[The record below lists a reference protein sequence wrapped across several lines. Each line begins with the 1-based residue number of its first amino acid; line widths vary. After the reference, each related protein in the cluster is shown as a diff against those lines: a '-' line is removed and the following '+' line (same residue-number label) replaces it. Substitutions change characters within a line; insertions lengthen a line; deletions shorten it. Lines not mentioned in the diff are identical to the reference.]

1 MKKYL
6 MTGIAA
12 LALGGIITSCSH
24 DMNQYSG
31 GNVTQNI
38 KKTYENAFVE
48 TFGQP
53 AATQTWGFG
62 SATVAGTRGGTR
74 ANPGENYPATHSYQ
88 DASGAVIAGANMNH
102 NEWADPSKEFGG
114 WVVPD
119 ALTEGQKL
127 RVQKY
132 FQANPNLA
140 YEDPHFRHFFIQQ
153 VYTGGTNPPETGNKE
168 ATKAANGQ
176 VHAGSNL
183 NQLTVGEACSHI
195 NDFNAGTCSKSN
207 VLDNGTTVNNG
218 TYHEDQITLMVNVY
232 DTSCFGYHE
241 TGGSNVK
248 GVINHNDKMALVS
261 AAVIDAWA
269 AANGNPGEAV
279 VDKWNRS
286 FMGFDYELLPE
297 EDIIPDNPT
306 YAKFTDVP
314 AYNNIQYAWDGTNVI
329 EIKAT
334 PEASEAEE
342 VDITATFAQN
352 AQGNNATCAYDNGK
366 IVCNFNG
373 QWYSSVA
380 FQQNAD
386 WSSYS
391 KLVIEFDG
399 ESTVKGTLNGVNAST
414 NFAVGSTSAEV
425 ACSGNYPYISI
436 TTGNNDHSMG
446 TLTIKKV
453 TLVKEAY
460 TPDASVTYYDPNGYL
475 LGDDNKIMF
484 YSSSNTNQ
492 YGGTIID
499 LSENDMKTTQ
509 EGKTCLNLVKFK
521 ELADGGYH
529 PISTDLK
536 KWVKWEAACDGYYSD
551 WIVTLTEAKRISSGD
566 GGDDGDDDDENDEIE
581 KVRVIAEDLTLSDYG
596 KDFDFNDAVFDVIW
610 NKTKGTVSIKVLA
623 AGGELTMYIGGT
635 EAGVSDVKTVNEL
648 FKEANPDKNITE
660 KTMINT
666 APGRHTEYK
675 SFKLPLEEGWW
686 SGNTIGQIAKSIYIR
701 VMKSGELITL
711 SADQGKAA
719 SKIAVGT
726 DYEWCDEREDVDD
739 KFGGKFSEYVGGAH
753 SWDTWYK

>member
-24 DMNQYSG
+24 DMDQYKG
-31 GNVTQNI
+31 GNTTENI

-329 EIKAT
+329 EIKTT

-499 LSENDMKTTQ
+499 LSENDMKTSQ
-509 EGKTCLNLVKFK
+509 DGKTCLNLVKFK

-581 KVRVIAEDLTLSDYG
+581 KVRIIAEDLTLSDYG

-610 NKTKGTVSIKVLA
+610 NKTKGTVSVKVLA

-635 EAGVSDVKTVNEL
+635 STGVSDVKTVNEL

-675 SFKLPLEEGWW
+675 PFTLPLEEGWW

-739 KFGGKFSEYVGGAH
+739 KFGGRFSEYVGGAH

>member
-24 DMNQYSG
+24 DMDQYKG
-31 GNVTQNI
+31 GNTTENI

-261 AAVIDAWA
+261 AAVIDSWA

-380 FQQNAD
+380 LQQNAD

-399 ESTVKGTLNGVNAST
+399 ESTVNGTLNGVNAST

-499 LSENDMKTTQ
+499 LSENDMKTSQ

-581 KVRVIAEDLTLSDYG
+581 KVRIIAEDLTLSDYG

-610 NKTKGTVSIKVLA
+610 NKTKGTVSVKVLA

-635 EAGVSDVKTVNEL
+635 ADGVEGVKTVNEL
-648 FKEANPDKNITE
+648 FKEANPDENITE

-675 SFKLPLEEGWW
+675 SFKLPLEKDWW

-753 SWDTWYK
+753 SWNTWYK

>member
-24 DMNQYSG
+24 DMDQYKG
-31 GNVTQNI
+31 GNTTENI

-168 ATKAANGQ
+168 STKAANGQ
-176 VHAGSNL
+176 VHAGSTL

-207 VLDNGTTVNNG
+207 VLDNGSTVNNG

-248 GVINHNDKMALVS
+248 
-261 AAVIDAWA
+261 
-269 AANGNPGEAV
+269 
-279 VDKWNRS
+279 
-286 FMGFDYELLPE
+286 
-297 EDIIPDNPT
+297 EDIIPENPT

-342 VDITATFAQN
+342 VDITSTFAQN

-499 LSENDMKTTQ
+499 LSENDMKTSQ

-581 KVRVIAEDLTLSDYG
+581 KVRIIAEDLTLSDYG

-635 EAGVSDVKTVNEL
+635 ADGVEGVKTVNEL
-648 FKEANPDKNITE
+648 FKEANPDENITE

-675 SFKLPLEEGWW
+675 SFKLPLEKDWW

>member
-24 DMNQYSG
+24 DMDQYKG
-31 GNVTQNI
+31 GNTTENI

-168 ATKAANGQ
+168 STKAANGQ
-176 VHAGSNL
+176 VHAGSTL

-195 NDFNAGTCSKSN
+195 NNFNAGTCSTSN
-207 VLDNGTTVNNG
+207 VLDNGSTVNNG
-218 TYHEDQITLMVNVY
+218 TYHNDQITLMVNVY

-269 AANGNPGEAV
+269 ASNGNPGEAV

-297 EDIIPDNPT
+297 EDIIPENPT

-342 VDITATFAQN
+342 VDITSTFAQN

-414 NFAVGSTSAEV
+414 DFAVGSTSAEV

-475 LGDDNKIMF
+475 LGEDNKIMF

-509 EGKTCLNLVKFK
+509 DGKTCLNLVKFK

-566 GGDDGDDDDENDEIE
+566 GGDDGDDDDENGEIE

-610 NKTKGTVSIKVLA
+610 NKTAGTVSVKVLA

-635 EAGVSDVKTVNEL
+635 STGVSDVKTVNEL

-675 SFKLPLEEGWW
+675 SFTLPLEDGWW

-739 KFGGKFSEYVGGAH
+739 KFGGKFTEYVGGAH